1 LLAENLGIGRGNVLV
16 PLLVIRRLASIVE
29 KSDIWQENVEVQRP
43 NEGAEEIEI
52 ATTVIEIEIVTIVM
66 IAPIG
71 IATVMNVT
79 HLEPTMTILV
89 LLRVVMN
96 MRIDT
101 VVIMVMVEV
110 VQDLHLDMAEDHLHL
125 LVLHHVR
132 SILVHTVQMRIAV
145 GVEAQ
150 FVRLVIMEGHLVQ
163 LAPVVLLFVLNL
175 ALIVQGERMG
185 NLVEVLM
192 DDINVIGC
200 TNNSVSPCTL

>member
-1 LLAENLGIGRGNVLV
+1 MLAENLGIGRGNVLV

-132 SILVHTVQMRIAV
+132 SILVRTVQVRIAV

-150 FVRLVIMEGHLVQ
+150 CVRLVIMEGHLVQ

-185 NLVEVLM
+185 NLVEVVM
-192 DDINVIGC
+192 DDINLIG
-200 TNNSVSPCTL
+200 LYK

>member
-1 LLAENLGIGRGNVLV
+1 
-16 PLLVIRRLASIVE
+16 VIRRLASIVE

-52 ATTVIEIEIVTIVM
+52 VTIVIEIEIVTIVM

-79 HLEPTMTILV
+79 HLLELTMTILV
-89 LLRVVMN
+89 VLRVVMN
-96 MRIDT
+96 MRIEDT
-101 VVIMVMVEV
+101 VVTMVMVEV
-110 VQDLHLDMAEDHLHL
+110 VQDLQLDLAEDHLHL

-132 SILVHTVQMRIAV
+132 SILVRTVQVRIAV

-150 FVRLVIMEGHLVQ
+150 FVTLVIMQGYLVQ

-175 ALIVQGERMG
+175 ALTVQGERMG
-185 NLVEVLM
+185 NLVEVVM
-192 DDINVIGC
+192 DDINLIG
-200 TNNSVSPCTL
+200 LYK

>member
-52 ATTVIEIEIVTIVM
+52 VTIVIEIEIVTIVM

-79 HLEPTMTILV
+79 HLLELTMTILV
-89 LLRVVMN
+89 VLRVVMN
-96 MRIDT
+96 MRIEDT
-101 VVIMVMVEV
+101 VVTMVMVEV
-110 VQDLHLDMAEDHLHL
+110 VQDLQLDLAEDHLHL

-132 SILVHTVQMRIAV
+132 SILVRTVQVRIAV

-150 FVRLVIMEGHLVQ
+150 FVTLVIMQGYLVQ

-175 ALIVQGERMG
+175 ALTVQGERMG
-185 NLVEVLM
+185 NLVEVVM
-192 DDINVIGC
+192 DDINLIG
-200 TNNSVSPCTL
+200 LYK

>member
-1 LLAENLGIGRGNVLV
+1 MLAENLGIGRGNVLV

-52 ATTVIEIEIVTIVM
+52 VTIVIEIEIVTIVM

-79 HLEPTMTILV
+79 HLLELTMTILV
-89 LLRVVMN
+89 VLRVVMN
-96 MRIDT
+96 MRIEDT
-101 VVIMVMVEV
+101 VVTMVMVEV
-110 VQDLHLDMAEDHLHL
+110 VQDLQLDLAEDHLHL

-150 FVRLVIMEGHLVQ
+150 CVRLVIMEGHLVQ

-175 ALIVQGERMG
+175 ALTVQGERMG
-185 NLVEVLM
+185 NLVEVVM
-192 DDINVIGC
+192 DDINLIG
-200 TNNSVSPCTL
+200 LYK

>member
-1 LLAENLGIGRGNVLV
+1 MLAENLGIGRGNVLV

-52 ATTVIEIEIVTIVM
+52 VTIVIEIEIVTIVM

-79 HLEPTMTILV
+79 HLLELTMTILV
-89 LLRVVMN
+89 VLRVVMN
-96 MRIDT
+96 MRIEDT
-101 VVIMVMVEV
+101 VVTMVMVEV
-110 VQDLHLDMAEDHLHL
+110 VQDLQLDLAEDHLHL

-132 SILVHTVQMRIAV
+132 SILVRTVQVRIAV

-150 FVRLVIMEGHLVQ
+150 CVTLVIMQGYLVQ
-163 LAPVVLLFVLNL
+163 LALVVLLFVLNL
-175 ALIVQGERMG
+175 ALTVQGERMG
-185 NLVEVLM
+185 NLVEVVM
-192 DDINVIGC
+192 DDINLIG
-200 TNNSVSPCTL
+200 LYK